1 MADEPV
7 LLDLSRFQSPEH
19 AMAMIERMRG
29 FDDDVKPVL
38 IEAISAMEGP
48 TLLLA
53 FCQSAITRA
62 NGLYAGI
69 VREIR
74 DANHPAVFVL
84 MRQLAETVAVVRY
97 VADKPSYVRALLRPE
112 KEWKPG
118 EPKRKN
124 IQALIDYMDKHYS
137 TQFKPVYAELSE
149 LCHFGSTAVWQ
160 SHVIVSDEERKAV
173 WRSRPAWRSRR
184 TLYVACAQALELGG
198 AMAESL
204 VALAA
209 TVKGEATSGK
219 IAGAFYEVSQEEAD
233 AVLNVEF
240 DEE

>member
-1 MADEPV
+1 VV
-7 LLDLSRFQSPEH
+7 LGAGVWAGVGSGGAGGL
-19 AMAMIERMRG
+19 G
-29 FDDDVKPVL
+29 
-38 IEAISAMEGP
+38 AIGGVVVDGATGATELGVAAVGRRSVQPGSIQWGSVNSAPPGW
-48 TLLLA
+48 
-53 FCQSAITRA
+53 
-62 NGLYAGI
+62 
-69 VREIR
+69 
-74 DANHPAVFVL
+74 
-84 MRQLAETVAVVRY
+84 LAETVAVVRY
-97 VADKPSYVRALLRPE
+97 VADKPSYIRALLRPE

-137 TQFKPVYAELSE
+137 MQFKPVYAELSE

-173 WRSRPAWRSRR
+173 SRSRPAWRSRR

-209 TVKGEATSGK
+209 TVKGEPTSGK
-219 IAGAFYEVSQEEAD
+219 IAGALYEVSQEEAD
-233 AVLNVEF
+233 ASRRLGRRPVRPRAHAGEPGPGSSWS
-240 DEE
+240 